1 MNITTTNN
9 NLNGNNTT
17 NLVTSRARVHNQLDA
32 NHGSYKIFV
41 NTNIQDIQDT
51 LTNTTSLNSVI
62 TISINQYYPLG
73 KHYYLQLFHKEQNIH
88 IYDRLHRRTAILH
101 TIRIKYNFL
110 TNRPSVCFRLSDK
123 FHH

>member
-9 NLNGNNTT
+9 NLNDNNTT

-41 NTNIQDIQDT
+41 NTNLQDIQDT

-62 TISINQYYPLG
+62 TLIQSVSTIIDIEFEIIVPT
-73 KHYYLQLFHKEQNIH
+73 NIQ
-88 IYDRLHRRTAILH
+88 
-101 TIRIKYNFL
+101 
-110 TNRPSVCFRLSDK
+110 
-123 FHH
+123 